1 MTCPFQYHCLCDL
14 YEELRICPLHKTHEC
29 SCSACD
35 CCKARVSCQC
45 DRLIAKDHCATCLL
59 KSCECL
65 PVMRAKPCTYCES
78 EYACVCAS
86 LIDAG
91 YCPYC
96 LRTRCDSEA
105 CDKASHAASNPSKQ
119 NTPSITRDDA
129 SSDAATKEERPQ
141 D

>member
-1 MTCPFQYHCLCDL
+1 MTCPFTYHCLCDL
-14 YEELRICPLHKTHEC
+14 YEELGICPLHKTHEC

-35 CCKARVSCQC
+35 RCNAHVSCQC
-45 DRLIAKDHCATCLL
+45 AKLVAKGHCVKCLL

-78 EYACVCAS
+78 PYACACAS
-86 LIDAG
+86 LIDGG

-96 LRTRCDSEA
+96 LRTRCV
-105 CDKASHAASNPSKQ
+105 CQPSKQ
-119 NTPSITRDDA
+119 ETPSTTRDDA
-129 SSDAATKEERPQ
+129 PSKEEGPQ